1 MIEVKHLTKQYGD
14 KLAVN
19 DISFTV
25 EDGEILGLLGPN
37 GAGKSTTM
45 NMLTGYI
52 SSTSGQALINGID
65 ILEDPIKAK
74 AQIGYLP
81 ELPPLYLDMT
91 VMGYLNFVYD
101 LKKCKLPRRSH
112 LKDVCNLCR
121 ISDVS
126 GRVIKH
132 LSKGYRQRVGL
143 AQALINNPPILILD
157 EPTVGLDPKQIIEI
171 RTLVKKLGKKHT
183 VILSSHILTEVQ
195 EVCDRVVIINHGQI
209 AANDTIDNLSKAVS
223 GVNRLVVRI
232 NGPKNEVLQAIRG
245 LEDVTKVRAD
255 MEREPGIFEF
265 EIEAKPDADIRP
277 ALNQMVE
284 SHGWYIYKMDLGVMT
299 LEDAFLK
306 ITMGEGVFHVDECH
320 FAAHLLRLGNDV
332 QGNGGLTGAFRTVQL
347 HDTSPWH
354 AADAQRHVQH
364 HRAGRDR
371 LYIEVRLILAQT
383 HDRTC
388 AVYLCNMCNGT
399 LECLFLFFLGGG
411 DVQHH
416 FLFQIC
422 FCHKISSFIWYGCI
436 NLPGIC
442 GRAIFV
448 WDSDRTVCRLPL

>member
-1 MIEVKHLTKQYGD
+1 M
-14 KLAVN
+14 
-19 DISFTV
+19 
-25 EDGEILGLLGPN
+25 
-37 GAGKSTTM
+37 
-45 NMLTGYI
+45 
-52 SSTSGQALINGID
+52 
-65 ILEDPIKAK
+65 
-74 AQIGYLP
+74 
-81 ELPPLYLDMT
+81 
-91 VMGYLNFVYD
+91 
-101 LKKCKLPRRSH
+101 
-112 LKDVCNLCR
+112 KDVCNLCR

-306 ITMGEGVFHVDECH
+306 ITMGEGVKLS
-320 FAAHLLRLGNDV
+320 AAKKSEPAAASAPEKTETP
-332 QGNGGLTGAFRTVQL
+332 QQETAPAETEEPAEPETEQPAETKEGGEA
-347 HDTSPWH
+347 
-354 AADAQRHVQH
+354 
-364 HRAGRDR
+364 
-371 LYIEVRLILAQT
+371 
-383 HDRTC
+383 
-388 AVYLCNMCNGT
+388 
-399 LECLFLFFLGGG
+399 
-411 DVQHH
+411 
-416 FLFQIC
+416 
-422 FCHKISSFIWYGCI
+422 
-436 NLPGIC
+436 
-442 GRAIFV
+442 
-448 WDSDRTVCRLPL
+448 

>member
-1 MIEVKHLTKQYGD
+1 MQGRSVLSGTQQKEAITRMIEVKHLTKQYGD

-183 VILSSHILTEVQ
+183 VILSSHILSEVQ

-232 NGPKNEVLQAIRG
+232 SGPKNEVLQAIRAID
-245 LEDVTKVRAD
+245 DVTKVRAD
-255 MEREPGIFEF
+255 MEREPKIFEF
-265 EIEAKPDADIRP
+265 EIEAKPNANIRP
-277 ALNQMVE
+277 ALNQMVKE
-284 SHGWYIYKMDLGVMT
+284 HGWDIYKMDLGVMT

-306 ITMGEGVFHVDECH
+306 ITMGEGVKLSSEKSSAP
-320 FAAHLLRLGNDV
+320 AAEKSAAPAAETTAPEEPAAAPAEAEKAETPAEDAA
-332 QGNGGLTGAFRTVQL
+332 QKQEGGEA
-347 HDTSPWH
+347 
-354 AADAQRHVQH
+354 
-364 HRAGRDR
+364 
-371 LYIEVRLILAQT
+371 
-383 HDRTC
+383 
-388 AVYLCNMCNGT
+388 
-399 LECLFLFFLGGG
+399 
-411 DVQHH
+411 
-416 FLFQIC
+416 
-422 FCHKISSFIWYGCI
+422 
-436 NLPGIC
+436 
-442 GRAIFV
+442 
-448 WDSDRTVCRLPL
+448 